1 MFTKLLNGV
10 DRSLVTKLVILHT
23 LVIAVSN
30 YLVTIRFDLFPGAE
44 LPLFGSFPLAAA
56 AFTFPIVVVATDLTV
71 RMVGKE
77 AGRAVVA
84 MAIIPAIIASVLV
97 LLALGD
103 EHAYRVGFASGT
115 AYAIGTM
122 LDVYVFQAIR
132 ERSNAWWA
140 APALSTIV
148 ANIIDTYSFFYV
160 AFAGSTDAEGNL
172 TWIGENWHIVAQ
184 NNTLTKIVVGLIV
197 FLPAYGLLLAYLKN
211 KFGVDAL
218 KLTEEVVEKPKA
230 KKITAKK
237 KATPR
242 KPKAKKD

>member
-1 MFTKLLNGV
+1 MFDKLMAGV
-10 DRSLVTKLVILHT
+10 DRTLVRNLVILHT

-30 YLVTIRFDLFPGAE
+30 YLVTIRFDLFPGAD
-44 LPLFGSFPLAAA
+44 LPIFGSFPLAAA

-84 MAIIPAIIASVLV
+84 MAIIPAIVASVLV

-103 EHAYRVGFASGT
+103 PHAFRVGFASGT

-132 ERSNAWWA
+132 EKYSKAWWA
-140 APALSTIV
+140 APAISTIA

-160 AFAGSTDAEGNL
+160 AFAGSLDAEGNL
-172 TWIGENWHIVAQ
+172 SWIGANWHVVAQ

-197 FLPAYGLLLAYLKN
+197 FLPAYGILLNTLQKKYKN
-211 KFGVDAL
+211 IK
-218 KLTEEVVEKPKA
+218 
-230 KKITAKK
+230 
-237 KATPR
+237 
-242 KPKAKKD
+242 

>member
-1 MFTKLLNGV
+1 MFDKLMAGV
-10 DRSLVTKLVILHT
+10 DRTLVRNLVILHT

-30 YLVTIRFDLFPGAE
+30 YLVTIRCDLFPGAD
-44 LPLFGSFPLAAA
+44 LPIFGSFPLAAA

-84 MAIIPAIIASVLV
+84 MAIIPAIVASVLV

-103 EHAYRVGFASGT
+103 PHAFRVGFASGT

-132 ERSNAWWA
+132 EKYSKAWWA
-140 APALSTIV
+140 APAISTIA

-160 AFAGSTDAEGNL
+160 AFAGSLDAEGNL
-172 TWIGENWHIVAQ
+172 SWIGANWHVVAQ

-197 FLPAYGLLLAYLKN
+197 FLPAYGILLNRLQKKYKN
-211 KFGVDAL
+211 IK
-218 KLTEEVVEKPKA
+218 
-230 KKITAKK
+230 
-237 KATPR
+237 
-242 KPKAKKD
+242 

>member
-1 MFTKLLNGV
+1 MFKSLLAGV
-10 DRSLVTKLVILHT
+10 DKTLVRNLVILHT

-30 YLVTIRFDLFPGAE
+30 YLVTIRFDLFPGAD

-71 RMVGKE
+71 RLVGKE

-84 MAIIPAIIASVLV
+84 MAVIPAIVASVLV

-103 EHAYRVGFASGT
+103 PHAYRVGFASGT

-122 LDVYVFQAIR
+122 LDVYVFQYIR
-132 ERSNAWWA
+132 DKYTDNWWA
-140 APALSTIV
+140 APALSTIA
-148 ANIIDTYSFFYV
+148 ANIIDTYSFFFV
-160 AFAGSTDAEGNL
+160 AFAGATDAEGNL

-197 FLPAYGLLLAYLKN
+197 FLPAYGVLLSHLRN
-211 KFGVDAL
+211 KVKG
-218 KLTEEVVEKPKA
+218 
-230 KKITAKK
+230 KK
-237 KATPR
+237 
-242 KPKAKKD
+242 

>member
-1 MFTKLLNGV
+1 MLTKLLEGV
-10 DRSLVTKLVILHT
+10 DKTLVRNLVILHT

-71 RMVGKE
+71 RLVGKE

-84 MAIIPAIIASVLV
+84 MAIIPAIVASVLV

-140 APALSTIV
+140 APALSTVV
-148 ANIIDTYSFFYV
+148 ANVIDTYSFFYV
-160 AFAGSTDAEGNL
+160 AFAGSTDAEGKL

-184 NNTLTKIVVGLIV
+184 NNTLTKIAVGLIV
-197 FLPAYGLLLAYLKN
+197 FLPAYGLLLSYLGK
-211 KFGVDAL
+211 KVATEPLVL
-218 KLTEEVVEKPKA
+218 KDEVVEKPKA
-230 KKITAKK
+230 KKRTTKK
-237 KATPR
+237 KT
-242 KPKAKKD
+242 

>member
-1 MFTKLLNGV
+1 MFSKLLEGV
-10 DRSLVTKLVILHT
+10 DKALVRNLVILHT

-30 YLVTIRFDLFPGAE
+30 YLVTIQFNLFPGAD
-44 LPLFGSFPLAAA
+44 LPLFGEFPLAAA

-84 MAIIPAIIASVLV
+84 MAVIPAIVASVLV

-122 LDVYVFQAIR
+122 LDVYVFQHIR
-132 ERSNAWWA
+132 EKWTKQWWA
-140 APALSTIV
+140 APAISTIA

-160 AFAGSTDAEGNL
+160 AFAGSTDAEGKL

-197 FLPAYGLLLAYLKN
+197 FLPAYGVLLAYLQKRI
-211 KFGVDAL
+211 
-218 KLTEEVVEKPKA
+218 A
-230 KKITAKK
+230 K
-237 KATPR
+237 
-242 KPKAKKD
+242 

>member
-1 MFTKLLNGV
+1 MFTKLLEGV
-10 DRSLVTKLVILHT
+10 DKTLVRNLVILHT

-71 RMVGKE
+71 RLVGKE

-103 EHAYRVGFASGT
+103 EQAYRVGFASGT

-132 ERSNAWWA
+132 ERSSAWWA

-148 ANIIDTYSFFYV
+148 ANVIDTYSFFYV
-160 AFAGSTDAEGNL
+160 AFAGSTDAEGKL

-184 NNTLTKIVVGLIV
+184 NNTLTKIVVGLVV
-197 FLPAYGLLLAYLKN
+197 FLPAYGILLKYLK
-211 KFGVDAL
+211 G
-218 KLTEEVVEKPKA
+218 KLADKSVG
-230 KKITAKK
+230 
-237 KATPR
+237 
-242 KPKAKKD
+242 

>member
-1 MFTKLLNGV
+1 MFNKLLEGV

-71 RMVGKE
+71 RLVGKE

-132 ERSNAWWA
+132 ERSDAWWA

-197 FLPAYGLLLAYLKN
+197 FLPAYGLLLSYLGK
-211 KFGVDAL
+211 KVATKPLVL
-218 KLTEEVVEKPKA
+218 KDEVKPKTKA
-230 KKITAKK
+230 TKSTKK
-237 KATPR
+237 KA
-242 KPKAKKD
+242 

>member
-1 MFTKLLNGV
+1 MAGV
-10 DRSLVTKLVILHT
+10 DKTLVKNLVILHT

-30 YLVTIRFDLFPGAE
+30 YLVTIRFDLFPGAD
-44 LPLFGSFPLAAA
+44 LPIFGSFPLAAA

-71 RMVGKE
+71 RRVGKE

-84 MAIIPAIIASVLV
+84 MAIIPAIVASVLV

-103 EHAYRVGFASGT
+103 PHAFRVGFASGT

-132 ERSNAWWA
+132 EKYSKAWWA
-140 APALSTIV
+140 APAISTIA

-160 AFAGSTDAEGNL
+160 AFAGSLDAEGNL
-172 TWIGENWHIVAQ
+172 SWIGANWHVVAQ

-197 FLPAYGLLLAYLKN
+197 FLPAYGILLNRLQKKYKN
-211 KFGVDAL
+211 IK
-218 KLTEEVVEKPKA
+218 
-230 KKITAKK
+230 
-237 KATPR
+237 
-242 KPKAKKD
+242 

>member
-1 MFTKLLNGV
+1 MFTKLLDGV
-10 DRSLVTKLVILHT
+10 DKTLVRNLVILHT

-71 RMVGKE
+71 RLVGKQ

-84 MAIIPAIIASVLV
+84 MAIIPAIVASVLV

-103 EHAYRVGFASGT
+103 EHAYRVGLASGT
-115 AYAIGTM
+115 AYAVGTM
-122 LDVYVFQAIR
+122 LDVYVFQHIR
-132 ERSNAWWA
+132 ERMSAWWI
-140 APALSTIV
+140 APAVSTIA
-148 ANIIDTYSFFYV
+148 ANIIDTYAFFYTAFYPAPWVGPV
-160 AFAGSTDAEGNL
+160 AF
-172 TWIGENWHIVAQ
+172 

-197 FLPAYGLLLAYLKN
+197 FLPAYGLLLKYLKN

-218 KLTEEVVEKPKA
+218 VLKDEVVEKPKA
-230 KKITAKK
+230 KAKVKAPAKK
-237 KATPR
+237 TPT
-242 KPKAKKD
+242 KKKSK

>member
-1 MFTKLLNGV
+1 MFTKLLDGV
-10 DRSLVTKLVILHT
+10 DKTLVRNLVILHT
-23 LVIAVSN
+23 LVMAVSN
-30 YLVTIRFDLFPGAE
+30 YLVTIRFELFPGAE

-71 RMVGKE
+71 RLVGKE

-84 MAIIPAIIASVLV
+84 MAIIPAIVASVLV

-122 LDVYVFQAIR
+122 LDVYVFQHIR
-132 ERSNAWWA
+132 EKYTEAWWA
-140 APALSTIV
+140 APAISTIA

-160 AFAGSTDAEGNL
+160 AFAGSTDAEGKL

-197 FLPAYGLLLAYLKN
+197 FLPAYGVLLAYLKN
-211 KFGVDAL
+211 RVAP
-218 KLTEEVVEKPKA
+218 EPAPVVEAPK
-230 KKITAKK
+230 KRG
-237 KATPR
+237 R
-242 KPKAKKD
+242 KPKAKAE

>member
-1 MFTKLLNGV
+1 MFKSLLDGV
-10 DRSLVTKLVILHT
+10 DKTLVRNLVILHT

-30 YLVTIRFDLFPGAE
+30 YLVTIRFNVFPGAD
-44 LPLFGSFPLAAA
+44 LPLFGEFPLAAA

-84 MAIIPAIIASVLV
+84 MAILPAIIASVLV

-103 EHAYRVGFASGT
+103 EHAYRVGIASGT
-115 AYAIGTM
+115 AYAVGTM
-122 LDVYVFQAIR
+122 LDVYVFQHIR
-132 ERSNAWWA
+132 EKYTDMWWA
-140 APALSTIV
+140 APAISTV
-148 ANIIDTYSFFYV
+148 AANIIDTYTFFFT

-197 FLPAYGLLLAYLKN
+197 FLPAYGLLLNYLK
-211 KFGVDAL
+211 G
-218 KLTEEVVEKPKA
+218 KLNDKA
-230 KKITAKK
+230 KG
-237 KATPR
+237 
-242 KPKAKKD
+242 

>member
-1 MFTKLLNGV
+1 MFNKLLEGV
-10 DRSLVTKLVILHT
+10 DRTLVRNLVILHT

-71 RMVGKE
+71 RLVGKQ

-103 EHAYRVGFASGT
+103 EHAYRVGLASGT
-115 AYAIGTM
+115 AYAVGTM
-122 LDVYVFQAIR
+122 LDVYVFQHIR
-132 ERSNAWWA
+132 ERMSAWWI
-140 APALSTIV
+140 APAVSTIA
-148 ANIIDTYSFFYV
+148 ANIIDTYAFFYTAFYPAPWVGPV
-160 AFAGSTDAEGNL
+160 AF
-172 TWIGENWHIVAQ
+172 

-197 FLPAYGLLLAYLKN
+197 FLPAYGLLLSFLKN

-218 KLTEEVVEKPKA
+218 VLKDEVKPKA
-230 KKITAKK
+230 KAKK
-237 KATPR
+237 KAT
-242 KPKAKKD
+242 KK

>member
-1 MFTKLLNGV
+1 MFTKLLHGV
-10 DRSLVTKLVILHT
+10 DKALVTKLVILHT

-84 MAIIPAIIASVLV
+84 MAIITAIVASVLV

-103 EHAYRVGFASGT
+103 EHAYRVGLASGT

-148 ANIIDTYSFFYV
+148 ANVIDTYSFFYV
-160 AFAGSTDAEGNL
+160 AFAGSLDAEGNMS
-172 TWIGENWHIVAQ
+172 WIGANWHIVAQ
-184 NNTLTKIVVGLIV
+184 NNTLTKIVVGLVV
-197 FLPAYGLLLAYLKN
+197 FLPAYGLLLSYLGK
-211 KFGVDAL
+211 KVATEPLVL
-218 KLTEEVVEKPKA
+218 KDEVVEKPKA
-230 KKITAKK
+230 KKRTTKK
-237 KATPR
+237 KA
-242 KPKAKKD
+242 